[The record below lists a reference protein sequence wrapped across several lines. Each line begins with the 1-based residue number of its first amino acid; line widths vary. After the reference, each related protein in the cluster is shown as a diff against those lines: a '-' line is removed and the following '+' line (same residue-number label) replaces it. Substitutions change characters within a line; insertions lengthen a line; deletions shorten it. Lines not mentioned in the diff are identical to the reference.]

1 MLKKNAPFLEKEAK
15 ELFVFG
21 NDRPRGDGI
30 GVGRSAGRSCDRLL
44 SLRPRLHS
52 RFFYGFLFGGLNGRT
67 VDGGRNRGACVGRGL
82 LLLGRLISRLL
93 LFFLFLLLLESLDRL
108 RRLAPAKEE
117 TPAKEEA
124 PAKEAPAAENKPAEK
139 EPAPA
144 VPAVWPAHAVCR
156 LVLREPLP
164 AV

>member
-108 RRLAPAKEE
+108 RRLALHDVDRVLLDRVFLHLNDGSLLLIVVGPLGD
-117 TPAKEEA
+117 
-124 PAKEAPAAENKPAEK
+124 KPEDAGK
-139 EPAPA
+139 RNDGGSRDGHDAG
-144 VPAVWPAHAVCR
+144 
-156 LVLREPLP
+156 LT
-164 AV
+164 